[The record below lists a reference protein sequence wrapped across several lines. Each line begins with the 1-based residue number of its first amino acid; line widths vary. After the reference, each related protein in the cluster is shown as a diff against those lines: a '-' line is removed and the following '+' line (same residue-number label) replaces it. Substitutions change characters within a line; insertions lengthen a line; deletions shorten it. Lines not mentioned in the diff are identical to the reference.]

1 MREDERV
8 IELNDITY
16 AYPGGSTVID
26 RASLAVSRDERVG
39 IIGPNGSGKTT
50 LFHLIMGLIRPLS
63 GGMRIFGREVS
74 DERDFFEVRRK
85 IGFLFQNPDD
95 QLFCPTVLEDVAFGP
110 LNLGRPTVEAR
121 TIAQNTLAT
130 LGIADFAHRV
140 SHKLS
145 HGEKKLVAL
154 ASVLAMGPEVLI
166 LDEPT
171 AGLDQNTRA
180 RLMEIIDGLGL
191 TLVTTSHEM
200 DFLSRMAD
208 IFYTLADGRI
218 GEARGITPHTHTHVH
233 VGGEYAHRHE
243 DEYPKA
249 R

>member
-1 MREDERV
+1 MREVERV

-50 LFHLIMGLIRPLS
+50 LFHLVMGLLRPAS
-63 GGMRIFGREVS
+63 GAISIFGREMDS
-74 DERDFFEVRRK
+74 EKDFFEARRR

-110 LNLGRPTVEAR
+110 LNLGRPPSQAR
-121 TIAQNTLAT
+121 AIAQETLAT
-130 LGIADFAHRV
+130 LGIADFVHRV

-171 AGLDQNTRA
+171 AGLDQDTRG
-180 RLMEIIDGLGL
+180 RLVETLDSLGL
-191 TLVTTSHEM
+191 TLIITSHEM
-200 DFLSRMAD
+200 DFLSRMAGV
-208 IFYTLADGRI
+208 FYTLSDGRI
-218 GEARGITPHTHTHVH
+218 RPARGITPHTHAHVH

-243 DEYPKA
+243 DEYP
-249 R
+249 